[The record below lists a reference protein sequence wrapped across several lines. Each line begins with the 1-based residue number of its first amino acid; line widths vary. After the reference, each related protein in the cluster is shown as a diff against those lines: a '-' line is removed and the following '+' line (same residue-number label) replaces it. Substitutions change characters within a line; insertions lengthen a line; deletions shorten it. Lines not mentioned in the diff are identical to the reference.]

1 MIQMNLQNRNRLK
14 ELRTS
19 FWLGEGEG
27 GVRGLEMD
35 RYTLLYLGWIT
46 SMDVLYSTGISVQ
59 CCVAAW
65 MGTGFGEEWIHVYVW
80 LSLFALHL
88 RPSQHCLLIGYEK
101 KVKGKVAQP
110 FPALCV
116 PMGYSPWNSPGHNTG
131 VGSLSLP
138 FPLTK

>member
-1 MIQMNLQNRNRLK
+1 MNLQNRNRLK

-19 FWLGEGEG
+19 LWLGEGEG
-27 GVRGLEMD
+27 VVRGLGMD
-35 RYTLLYLGWIT
+35 RYTLLYLRWIT
-46 SMDVLYSTGISVQ
+46 SMDLFYSTGISVQ

-65 MGTGFGEEWIHVYVW
+65 TGTGFGGEWIHVYVW
-80 LSLFALHL
+80 LSLFAVHL
-88 RPSQHCLLIGYEK
+88 RLSQHCLLIGYKK

-110 FPALCV
+110 CPALCV
-116 PMGYSPWNSPGHNTG
+116 PMEYSPWNSPGHSTG